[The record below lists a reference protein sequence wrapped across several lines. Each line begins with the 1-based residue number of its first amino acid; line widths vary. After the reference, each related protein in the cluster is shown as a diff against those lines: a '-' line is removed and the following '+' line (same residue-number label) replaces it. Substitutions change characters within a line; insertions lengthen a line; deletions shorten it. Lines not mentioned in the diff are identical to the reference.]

1 LIDINISENNKPCTN
16 HFASIDCDD
25 NNVTG
30 YWNTDTN
37 LSIIDFQKQ
46 ISITPHHF
54 DVNATLSNFN
64 KGTYTYLSNDLN
76 MSAKLDLTITA
87 QNAQNVTTQNYN
99 SGCYAKDTN
108 YTINYTTTPSATAN
122 LNYFETNTSKADSNL
137 TATSFVLNTIPST
150 LFSTDTNGTAKLNI
164 LVDFN
169 RSDSSPVNPFDLNIT
184 SAIATDENSVTGSD
198 TADIGT
204 ATFVYGRI
212 HPYDIKTDQMSA
224 PNPIEIEIYGKNST
238 ATFLNSKPQNVL
250 YWHRNTEHNTSAEG
264 NITSGTSTPTTSI
277 VVNTSN
283 PPKSGVQS
291 IYITNG
297 DGNTSKQTINLVIPG
312 WLSITPDNNTFQYQY
327 IKAATEIDTLTQPS
341 STSKTGVNSGTFT
354 GSDFEIQ
361 QSQQTTKK
369 GIKVFR

>member
-1 LIDINISENNKPCTN
+1 
-16 HFASIDCDD
+16 
-25 NNVTG
+25 
-30 YWNTDTN
+30 
-37 LSIIDFQKQ
+37 
-46 ISITPHHF
+46 
-54 DVNATLSNFN
+54 
-64 KGTYTYLSNDLN
+64 

-99 SGCYAKDTN
+99 TECYAKPTN
-108 YTINYTTTPSATAN
+108 YTINYTAPTITPAAN
-122 LNYFETNTSKADSNL
+122 LTKLNYFETNTSTSGNVTTTAIAFNL
-137 TATSFVLNTIPST
+137 NNMPKTIFGS
-150 LFSTDTNGTAKLNI
+150 DTNGSAKLSVKINFDRNETKP
-164 LVDFN
+164 L
-169 RSDSSPVNPFDLNIT
+169 NPFDFNIT
-184 SAIATDENSVTGSD
+184 SATATDADNVTGND
-198 TADIGT
+198 TPDT
-204 ATFVYGRI
+204 NATFVYGRI

-297 DGNTSKQTINLVIPG
+297 DGNTSKQTITLTPSN
-312 WLSITPDNNTFQYQY
+312 WLSMPVSNTFQYQY
-327 IKAATEIDTLTQPS
+327 IKAATAPDTLLTPT
-341 STSKTGVNSGTFT
+341 STSKGVNSGTFT
-354 GSDFEIQ
+354 GSDFGITAPAN
-361 QSQQTTKK
+361 TTKK